1 MSGRWMMYSEMIS
14 FARSKRA
21 ITIDCATSIPLI
33 PARMLMQLDEK
44 MHVEAM

>member
-1 MSGRWMMYSEMIS
+1 MYSDKMS
-14 FARSKRA
+14 FARSKTA
-21 ITIDCATSIPLI
+21 TIIDCATSMPLI